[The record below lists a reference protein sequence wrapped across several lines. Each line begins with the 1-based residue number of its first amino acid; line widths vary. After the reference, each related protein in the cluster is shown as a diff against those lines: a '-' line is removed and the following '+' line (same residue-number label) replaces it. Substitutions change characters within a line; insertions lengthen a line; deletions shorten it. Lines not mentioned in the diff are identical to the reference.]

1 MVRQS
6 VYATHC
12 IMYFSFSHIDR
23 YNPYLLCLAGP
34 ARLCL
39 RDQIPVLRTQDLAGT
54 AELVCTIV
62 QESDAAAEGDTV
74 SFASTSWVYEKVDT
88 LVFGI

>member
-1 MVRQS
+1 
-6 VYATHC
+6 
-12 IMYFSFSHIDR
+12 
-23 YNPYLLCLAGP
+23 
-34 ARLCL
+34 L

-74 SFASTSWVYEKVDT
+74 FFASTSWVFEKVET
-88 LVFGI
+88 PVFGI